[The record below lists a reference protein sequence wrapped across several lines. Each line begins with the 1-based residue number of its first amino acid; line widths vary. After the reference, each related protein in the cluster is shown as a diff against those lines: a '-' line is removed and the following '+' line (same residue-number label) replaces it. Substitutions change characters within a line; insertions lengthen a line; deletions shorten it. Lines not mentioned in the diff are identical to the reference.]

1 MAYYLVTAKLKSD
14 AKELANHLQ
23 KDDFLNLE
31 PFGRALT
38 FGLKNA
44 RIRGDGYLVWE
55 EEDYCTPPLK
65 EEKEAVLDRFFTEI
79 NVEKVSKGE
88 GWNKI
93 EKLPVLFKNL

>member
-1 MAYYLVTAKLKSD
+1 MAYFLVTAKLKSD
-14 AKELANHLQ
+14 GKELADHLR
-23 KDDFLNLE
+23 KDDFINLE

-44 RIRGDGYLVWE
+44 RIRSDGYLVWE

-79 NVEKVSKGE
+79 NVEKVDKGE

-93 EKLPVLFKNL
+93 KNLPHLFKDL